1 MHDRPWVH
9 SGTPRRRGQA
19 LVTQLEASW
28 CRRCAGH
35 QELLSVREDR
45 PWSWLSRVCTG
56 DSGQVRGTA
65 EEAQGAPRGRRQA
78 FCGVSCA
85 SSRRRGW
92 TGEACLRLG
101 AGRLGAPW
109 SLRVSVRGR
118 GGAGGARA
126 ARGQTSRASRC
137 VCASGRPGI
146 RDLGERPE
154 HRARAWQELR
164 PHGGEVRTWGAAAPR
179 AEAAVWTRRS

>member
-1 MHDRPWVH
+1 MRDGPWVH

-35 QELLSVREDR
+35 QELLSVREAR

-85 SSRRRGW
+85 SSRGCGW

-109 SLRVSVRGR
+109 SLRVSVRGCGGPGEPGLLVDKPVGPVAVSAPR
-118 GGAGGARA
+118 GGQGSGTWEKGLSTGLG
-126 ARGQTSRASRC
+126 RG
-137 VCASGRPGI
+137 
-146 RDLGERPE
+146 
-154 HRARAWQELR
+154 
-164 PHGGEVRTWGAAAPR
+164 
-179 AEAAVWTRRS
+179 RS

>member
-1 MHDRPWVH
+1 MRDRPWVH

-35 QELLSVREDR
+35 QELLSVREAR

-109 SLRVSVRGR
+109 SLRVSVRAVGD
-118 GGAGGARA
+118 GGARA

-154 HRARAWQELR
+154 HQARAWQELR
-164 PHGGEVRTWGAAAPR
+164 PHGVEVRTWGAAAPR